1 MTALPTFSSLGSG
14 PIILMLHGIGGG
26 HRAFAP
32 QVETFASLGYRAVA
46 WDMPGYGRSAPIE
59 PYTFKGLAQSC
70 IALIEALL
78 GADDE
83 RRRAE
88 HGGSVILLG
97 HSMGAMVAQE
107 VVARRP
113 ELVNRLILCGTSP
126 SFGKPDGDWQRD
138 FIAQRTAPL
147 DAGQT
152 MADLAAVL
160 VPQMIGPGSLPEG
173 VALATRCMAGVH
185 PPAYRKA
192 LEAIV
197 TFDRRAALPLI
208 RVPTLLVAGEFDRNA
223 PPAVMQKM
231 AGQIA
236 GSRSCRAAG
245 HRPPAEPGGARRI
258 RCPGAGLPGRHG
270 GAGPAHPALSRP
282 DCCCS
287 WPKHEPAPLCCWP
300 RTGSGTA
307 APSCHACTCLR
318 PPTPRAGPG
327 FRPARATPFFGYG
340 YQFWL
345 YPLTTRTFA
354 LQGIHGQ
361 TIYVQ
366 PASGIVMVQ
375 TAVFDQAS
383 GRTEPEPH
391 AERDALWRGV
401 LATLGGSLD

>member
-46 WDMPGYGRSAPIE
+46 WDMPGYGHSAPIE

-147 DAGQT
+147 DAGQS
-152 MADLAAVL
+152 MADLAQVL

-192 LEAIV
+192 LEALV

-236 GSRSCRAAG
+236 GSRYAELPGIGHLQNLEAPDEFDALVLGFLADTAG
-245 HRPPAEPGGARRI
+245 QARR
-258 RCPGAGLPGRHG
+258 
-270 GAGPAHPALSRP
+270 
-282 DCCCS
+282 
-287 WPKHEPAPLCCWP
+287 
-300 RTGSGTA
+300 
-307 APSCHACTCLR
+307 
-318 PPTPRAGPG
+318 
-327 FRPARATPFFGYG
+327 
-340 YQFWL
+340 
-345 YPLTTRTFA
+345 
-354 LQGIHGQ
+354 
-361 TIYVQ
+361 
-366 PASGIVMVQ
+366 
-375 TAVFDQAS
+375 
-383 GRTEPEPH
+383 
-391 AERDALWRGV
+391 
-401 LATLGGSLD
+401 TLH